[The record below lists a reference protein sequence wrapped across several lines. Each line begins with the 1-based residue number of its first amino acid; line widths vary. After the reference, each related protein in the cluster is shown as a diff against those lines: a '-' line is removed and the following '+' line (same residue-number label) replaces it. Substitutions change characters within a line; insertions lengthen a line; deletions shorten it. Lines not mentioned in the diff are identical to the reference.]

1 MKEFS
6 EDFFNDLPDYIS
18 IGEAFSNV
26 VNIPFNAKIIVQK
39 HLEDWL
45 VDMEYAKKNGCLW
58 EYGDNC
64 DGEIAIKKVEWFDY
78 HMEGGSTCRATELFL
93 TAHGFSKLIEYI
105 MDYTKA

>member
-26 VNIPFNAKIIVQK
+26 VNIPFNAKIIVQED
-39 HLEDWL
+39 LEDWL
-45 VDMEYAKKNGCLW
+45 VDMGYAKKNGCLW

-78 HMEGGSTCRATELFL
+78 HMEGGSTCKATELFL
-93 TAHGFSKLIEYI
+93 TAHGFAKLIEYI
-105 MDYTKA
+105 MDYMKA